1 MYHSVNNSY
10 KRKENTVS
18 INMFNLVFKFSAT
31 YMYIIKKMK
40 WILTFF
46 YTVINTHQLFS
57 NSPYI
62 EDK

>member
-1 MYHSVNNSY
+1 
-10 KRKENTVS
+10 
-18 INMFNLVFKFSAT
+18 MFNLVFKFSAT